1 MAEVE
6 LDGRKIGDLKVLEIK
21 DELGKR
27 GLNKKGLK
35 AVLVRRL
42 ASAVLQEG
50 KAKVNPCFFNMRARS
65 NVASEEFDVNVTC
78 NVTCK
83 LIRWFVNRFKQVPCR
98 QPLRSCLFP
107 PYPALVN
114 LYGRRS
120 PCCYA

>member
-50 KAKVNPCFFNMRARS
+50 KAKVG
-65 NVASEEFDVNVTC
+65 
-78 NVTCK
+78 
-83 LIRWFVNRFKQVPCR
+83 
-98 QPLRSCLFP
+98 LF
-107 PYPALVN
+107 
-114 LYGRRS
+114 LYS
-120 PCCYA
+120 

>member
-50 KAKVNPCFFNMRARS
+50 KAKVTFACS
-65 NVASEEFDVNVTC
+65 
-78 NVTCK
+78 
-83 LIRWFVNRFKQVPCR
+83 
-98 QPLRSCLFP
+98 
-107 PYPALVN
+107 
-114 LYGRRS
+114 
-120 PCCYA
+120 